1 MKCLSGPRKAREA
14 VKHFGAAGTP
24 HSHAKP
30 FVRYLFSVNDDVLDR
45 CIYLSISSGPRDASS
60 REPEAG
66 GSPEDT
72 RSRMSASVSLS
83 LCVDTLNQL
92 MQRALIKI
100 KIFQMIETL

>member
-30 FVRYLFSVNDDVLDR
+30 FVRYLFSVNDVVDR

-72 RSRMSASVSLS
+72 RSRMSASVSLP
-83 LCVDTLNQL
+83 LYVDCLTTYSQSAN
-92 MQRALIKI
+92 AKSSKI
-100 KIFQMIETL
+100 KSFR

>member
-30 FVRYLFSVNDDVLDR
+30 FVRYLLSINDVVDR
-45 CIYLSISSGPRDASS
+45 YIYLSISSGPRDASS

-72 RSRMSASVSLS
+72 RSRMSASVSLP
-83 LCVDTLNQL
+83 LCVDCLTTYSQSTNAKSSK
-92 MQRALIKI
+92 MKSFR
-100 KIFQMIETL
+100 

>member
-30 FVRYLFSVNDDVLDR
+30 FVRYLFSVYDVLDG

>member
-83 LCVDTLNQL
+83 LCVDCLTTYSQSTN
-92 MQRALIKI
+92 AKSSKI
-100 KIFQMIETL
+100 KSFR